1 MQPQDKKEVSAQR
14 KIALQKLDQ
23 EINKKMGFEEGK
35 ALLSASGQPAN
46 TTVTEDEDEFQI
58 EFSKK
63 PQEP

>member
-1 MQPQDKKEVSAQR
+1 
-14 KIALQKLDQ
+14 
-23 EINKKMGFEEGK
+23 MGFEEGK